1 MLNITLIFFVSVIFE
16 LSQTYENLAVNR
28 KTEQSS
34 ISEQSKHSGLAVNND
49 TDQRVSSCMRTNFEQ
64 EVWWRVDLGEIKS
77 IYDIQVFYR
86 NDRDANVKTRVDYHA
101 GFALYISN
109 TKCDGPTGGQLC
121 YKNDDGEPPLQS
133 DHICQIHGRYVTY
146 YNERT
151 GSGSNLPPSVVNTKE
166 TIAELCEV
174 QVFGC
179 STGVF
184 GDDCAEPCPQNC
196 RDDLCKVQTGV
207 CLHCVDGWKGE
218 FCNQT
223 TTVFISVPQP
233 IGSQPPSNYTVFI
246 AIVFGVILMFLVVV
260 IVALLYKVRK
270 SKSSKSHVNAAYQ
283 GTLPAEESQ
292 GSNYAT
298 LNLEPTYLGHQY
310 GHLETSNAS
319 RSSHPYLS
327 VL

>member
-34 ISEQSKHSGLAVNND
+34 ISEQSKHSGLAVDNN
-49 TDQRVSSCMRTNFEQ
+49 TDQRVSSCMRTNLEQ

-86 NDRDANVKTRVDYHA
+86 NDSDAN
-101 GFALYISN
+101 
-109 TKCDGPTGGQLC
+109 
-121 YKNDDGEPPLQS
+121 
-133 DHICQIHGRYVTY
+133 
-146 YNERT
+146 
-151 GSGSNLPPSVVNTKE
+151 
-166 TIAELCEV
+166 
-174 QVFGC
+174 GC

-196 RDDLCKVQTGV
+196 RDDLCKVETGV
-207 CLHCVDGWKGE
+207 CLQCVDGWKGE

-260 IVALLYKVRK
+260 IVALLYNVRK
-270 SKSSKSHVNAAYQ
+270 SKSSKSNVNAAYQ